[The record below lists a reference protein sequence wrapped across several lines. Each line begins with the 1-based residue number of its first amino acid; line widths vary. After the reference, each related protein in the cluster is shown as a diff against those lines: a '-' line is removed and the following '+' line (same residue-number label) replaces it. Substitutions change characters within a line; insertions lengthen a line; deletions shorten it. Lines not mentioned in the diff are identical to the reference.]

1 MEQKRFIVEGK
12 VQGVGFRQFVLGE
25 AKKLG
30 LTGFVRNLVDGSVE
44 CLARGTS
51 EQLAA
56 LETLLKR
63 GPSWSQVSFVSSAP
77 DSRPLSG
84 GFRIS

>member
-25 AKKLG
+25 ARKLG
-30 LTGFVRNLVDGSVE
+30 VTGFVRNLADGSVE

-51 EQLAA
+51 DQMAS
-56 LETLLKR
+56 LEAELKR
-63 GPSWSQVSFVSSAP
+63 GPSWSQVSFVTSEL
-77 DSRPLSG
+77 DDRPLSG